1 MNTRQLAIDALQA
14 RLGYAFTNTALLEE
28 ALTHSSVGEGAR
40 KIAHNERLEF
50 LGDRV
55 LNLLVA
61 ERLMAEHPTSME
73 GDLSK
78 RHAALVNRD
87 TCAFVGR
94 QLQIGPALRLPGGE
108 TRRGAREQETFL
120 ADAVEALIAAIYL
133 DAGLERVR
141 PIFDALWDGP
151 FAQVQVTGF
160 ANPKSQLQE
169 WAAARK
175 LSGPHYEV
183 VNRTGPDHEPIFTIS
198 VTVGELSAE
207 TATGRS
213 RQEAEKA
220 AASSLLRRE
229 GIS

>member
-1 MNTRQLAIDALQA
+1 MNTRQLAIQALQE
-14 RLGYAFTNTALLEE
+14 RLGYSFVNAALLEE

-40 KIAHNERLEF
+40 KIVHNERLEF

-61 ERLMAEHPTSME
+61 ERLMTEHPDSME
-73 GDLSK
+73 GELSK

-87 TCAFVGR
+87 TCAAVGR
-94 QLQIGPALRLPGGE
+94 HLMIGPALRLPGGE

-133 DAGLERVR
+133 DGGLDRVR
-141 PIFDALWDGP
+141 SIFDALWEAP
-151 FAQVQVTGF
+151 FAQVQVTGY

-175 LSGPHYEV
+175 LAGPHYEIL
-183 VNRTGPDHEPIFTIS
+183 NRSGPDHEPIFMIS
-198 VTVGELSAE
+198 VKVGDLPAE

-213 RQEAEKA
+213 RQDAEKA
-220 AASSLLRRE
+220 AATAWLRRE
-229 GIS
+229 GIA